1 MIKKFTHIER
11 NKASMVDISK
21 KTNTNR
27 LAKASAKVKFS
38 DSSYIKIKENGSSK
52 GEILSTARIAGIQA
66 GKKTSELI
74 PLCHSITINFLSID
88 FDLDDINN
96 EIIINSTCKTN
107 DKTGVEMEA
116 LVAVST
122 AALTIY
128 DMCKAIDK
136 SIQINDIKLN
146 FKSGGKSKT
155 YKNDIL

>member
-27 LAKASAKVKFS
+27 LARASAKVKFS

-74 PLCHSITINFLSID
+74 PLCHCITINFLSID
-88 FDLDDINN
+88 FKLDDKNN

-146 FKSGGKSKT
+146 FKSGGKSQT

>member
-27 LAKASAKVKFS
+27 IAKASAKVKFS

-88 FDLDDINN
+88 FKLDDKNN
-96 EIIINSTCKTN
+96 EIIINSKCKTN

>member
-27 LAKASAKVKFS
+27 IAKASAKVKFS

-88 FDLDDINN
+88 FKLDDKNN

>member
-88 FDLDDINN
+88 FNLDDKNN

-146 FKSGGKSKT
+146 FKSGGKSQT
-155 YKNDIL
+155 YKNDNL

>member
-21 KTNTNR
+21 KTNTSR
-27 LAKASAKVKFS
+27 LAKASARVKFS
-38 DSSYIKIKENGSSK
+38 VSSYNRIKENGSSK

-88 FDLDDINN
+88 FNLDDKNN

-146 FKSGGKSKT
+146 FKSGGKSQT

>member
-21 KTNTNR
+21 KTNTYR

-88 FDLDDINN
+88 FKLDDKNN

-146 FKSGGKSKT
+146 FKSGGKSQT

>member
-88 FDLDDINN
+88 FKLDDKNN